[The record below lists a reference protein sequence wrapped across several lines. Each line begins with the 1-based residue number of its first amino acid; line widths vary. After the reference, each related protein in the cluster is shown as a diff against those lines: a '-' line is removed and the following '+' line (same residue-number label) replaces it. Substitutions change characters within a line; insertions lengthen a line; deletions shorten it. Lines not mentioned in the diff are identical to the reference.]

1 MASLELVGLKGFEFH
16 FPKQLSG
23 GMQQRVALARLIQ
36 TGADIM
42 LMDEPFGALDEFT
55 RERLN
60 VELMRIVGELKAT
73 TLFVTHNI
81 QEAIYLAD
89 RVMVMTPRPGKIA
102 EIIEV
107 KFERPRDISIQTSR
121 EFNIIIE
128 QVRDTLGSH

>member
-1 MASLELVGLKGFEFH
+1 MASLDLVGLKGFEFH

-36 TGADIM
+36 TGANIM

-60 VELMRIVGELKAT
+60 IELERIVGELKAT

-81 QEAIYLAD
+81 QEAIFLAD
-89 RVMVMTPRPGKIA
+89 RVLVMTPRPGRIAKIIDV
-102 EIIEV
+102 E
-107 KFERPRDISIQTSR
+107 FDRPRDISIQTSR
-121 EFNIIIE
+121 EFNIIVE
-128 QVRDTLGSH
+128 EVRDTLGGH